1 MKKNMLRTI
10 TRPEDYIGTVTFAN
24 LRSILRNAKRENISY
39 QLAGQLA
46 STELALEA
54 GYLKEQKT
62 IFAPSLRQ
70 FGASMHGPLSGHI
83 HFGGTI
89 QLGVLVDA
97 VITELRAHPYATE
110 LDSWWMYQ
118 NVLNS
123 VLKRVNSEA
132 VTRAPHL

>member
-1 MKKNMLRTI
+1 MKKNSIGTI
-10 TRPEDYIGTVTFAN
+10 ARPDDYIGTVTFAN
-24 LRSILRNAKRENISY
+24 LKSILRNAKHENISY

-54 GYLKEQKT
+54 GYLKEQKL

-83 HFGGTI
+83 HFAGTI
-89 QLGVLVDA
+89 RLGVLTDA
-97 VITELRAHPYATE
+97 VITELRMHPYATE

-118 NVLNS
+118 NVLTS

-132 VTRAPHL
+132 VAHVAHF